1 MKKNGKFY
9 ARLVIPWTDT
19 LMKGWDCIGE
29 NPNCWINKGVDCV
42 IAEPP
47 ILYLAT
53 NSVINGNSSADPD
66 LNQD

>member
-1 MKKNGKFY
+1 
-9 ARLVIPWTDT
+9 
-19 LMKGWDCIGE
+19 
-29 NPNCWINKGVDCV
+29 V

-47 ILYLAT
+47 ILNLAT